1 METSAGPHFL
11 VRTEVFLSPVIG
23 HVIVL
28 LSYHTDPN
36 NYTWMLM
43 ATSQRKV
50 FCIFVHLT
58 SPTEEGSPYKG
69 TLSPGSVSMAQR
81 LDSAGVVLLPDPSG

>member
-28 LSYHTDPN
+28 LSHHTDQN
-36 NYTWMLM
+36 NYTWK
-43 ATSQRKV
+43 RKV